1 VQRLKQRTA
10 QAGISSFRNKEAES
24 LFDRHTA
31 QQREASRANSHRVG
45 GSDGAVAEALKDIQL
60 QLNNLKSSQ
69 TAIMTKLAATDS
81 NRSSKN
87 PKSPKHYEV

>member
-1 VQRLKQRTA
+1 
-10 QAGISSFRNKEAES
+10 
-24 LFDRHTA
+24 
-31 QQREASRANSHRVG
+31 VG